1 MPSNLLTA
9 DSTFPTL
16 TKEQSADEKFE
27 KITSYL
33 YMLLEQLRYSMGN
46 LDKENFNDAG
56 LEEIAN
62 IITEPVYVQ
71 LKDDEA
77 NIAALTVTAAGLG
90 ARLNDAEGNITQL
103 TATSKSLTSRIS
115 SAEGSISTLQQTAT
129 SLTSRISDAEGNIS
143 SLTQTVNGMT
153 LSVTN
158 GSASSTIRLLANGVQ
173 LSSQSISFSGMVT
186 FSDLSTSGETTI
198 NGDNIT
204 TGTIE
209 AIDIYGCTIE
219 GSTFQSVL
227 QANGTVGGEIQF
239 CYLNTRYVAGGIRL
253 DDQGAGTEY
262 ERTYRMFIYTN
273 YVQGVG
279 FAMKLQSASGISVEA
294 DENVHLYKQDYH
306 NATTDEARALAN
318 LGAEGIRSSYGG
330 YTGGQRGANFY
341 LDPLSP
347 KDFQSEKAPTY
358 QNNYEG
364 TIGGLLDKQLGYGS
378 FSYGEKQPEYTNRY
392 DDTIQDLLG
401 QIVNRKD
408 FSYDPEN
415 DQLYSQYRKQYA
427 REGQRATQDALGAA
441 AAASGGI
448 PSSYAVNAAAQAGDY
463 YASQMTDKIPELYQL
478 AYNKYM
484 NDYNMKLS
492 DLGAVQGAEKN
503 DYDKFLN
510 EMQQYNTNRA
520 FDYQAWMDEYNRINN
535 DLQTASK
542 LEQMD
547 YTKYL
552 NDLNQFNTDRSFN
565 YGQLL
570 DEVNN
575 QTARRSE
582 AMNKALTAAEL
593 GDNSFLNNLG
603 INTDNNPTDYE
614 RRYQLAQLAAQYGDY
629 SGLRELGIN
638 PDAAALNRFNTTAA
652 GKSSSGGSRSSGGG
666 GNTTPQETEMTGLSA
681 QDIAALKAAY
691 GTNIDADTW
700 SSILQSNPGITEAML
715 TQAGFTKSGGDSGG
729 GNISGVTDY
738 DSAIAYMKA
747 AGVDGSVRSGLMTK
761 SEWSRRKASLQQ
773 YGTGGTEVKNYN
785 SYADYIKDYCEYA
798 ASK

>member
-1 MPSNLLTA
+1 MQSSGLGGQFSDA
-9 DSTFPTL
+9 DLKLAQQNP
-16 TKEQSADEKFE
+16 
-27 KITSYL
+27 
-33 YMLLEQLRYSMGN
+33 
-46 LDKENFNDAG
+46 DAG
-56 LEEIAN
+56 MSI
-62 IITEPVYVQ
+62 
-71 LKDDEA
+71 LK
-77 NIAALTVTAAGLG
+77 
-90 ARLNDAEGNITQL
+90 
-103 TATSKSLTSRIS
+103 
-115 SAEGSISTLQQTAT
+115 
-129 SLTSRISDAEGNIS
+129 
-143 SLTQTVNGMT
+143 
-153 LSVTN
+153 
-158 GSASSTIRLLANGVQ
+158 
-173 LSSQSISFSGMVT
+173 
-186 FSDLSTSGETTI
+186 
-198 NGDNIT
+198 
-204 TGTIE
+204 
-209 AIDIYGCTIE
+209 
-219 GSTFQSVL
+219 
-227 QANGTVGGEIQF
+227 
-239 CYLNTRYVAGGIRL
+239 
-253 DDQGAGTEY
+253 
-262 ERTYRMFIYTN
+262 
-273 YVQGVG
+273 
-279 FAMKLQSASGISVEA
+279 
-294 DENVHLYKQDYH
+294 YKQDYK
-306 NATTDEARALAN
+306 NAATDEARALAN

-347 KDFQSEKAPTY
+347 KDFQSSAAPTY
-358 QNNYEG
+358 KNNYAD
-364 TIGGLLDKQLGYGS
+364 TISGLLDKQLGYGS
-378 FSYGEKQPEYTNRY
+378 YSYGEAQPEYNNRY
-392 DDTIQDLLG
+392 DATIQDLLG

-415 DQLYSQYRKQYA
+415 DQLYSQYRKQYT

-463 YASQMTDKIPELYQL
+463 YASQMTDKIPELYKL

-492 DLGAVQGAEKN
+492 DLGAVQGAEQS

-535 DLQTASK
+535 DLQTASG
-542 LEQMD
+542 LEQLD

-593 GDNSFLNNLG
+593 GDNSFLNDMG
-603 INTDNNPTDYE
+603 INTDNNPADYE

-638 PDAAALNRFNTTAA
+638 PDAAALNKFNTTAA

-666 GNTTPQETEMTGLSA
+666 GNTMPQETETTGLSA

-700 SSILQSNPGITEAML
+700 NSILQSNPGITEAML
-715 TQAGFTKSGGDSGG
+715 TQAGFTKSGGTTGG

>member
-1 MPSNLLTA
+1 MANRYTYDDFQKAMQSSGLGGQFSDA
-9 DSTFPTL
+9 DLKLAQQNP
-16 TKEQSADEKFE
+16 
-27 KITSYL
+27 
-33 YMLLEQLRYSMGN
+33 
-46 LDKENFNDAG
+46 DAG
-56 LEEIAN
+56 MSI
-62 IITEPVYVQ
+62 
-71 LKDDEA
+71 LK
-77 NIAALTVTAAGLG
+77 
-90 ARLNDAEGNITQL
+90 
-103 TATSKSLTSRIS
+103 
-115 SAEGSISTLQQTAT
+115 
-129 SLTSRISDAEGNIS
+129 
-143 SLTQTVNGMT
+143 
-153 LSVTN
+153 
-158 GSASSTIRLLANGVQ
+158 
-173 LSSQSISFSGMVT
+173 
-186 FSDLSTSGETTI
+186 
-198 NGDNIT
+198 
-204 TGTIE
+204 
-209 AIDIYGCTIE
+209 
-219 GSTFQSVL
+219 
-227 QANGTVGGEIQF
+227 
-239 CYLNTRYVAGGIRL
+239 
-253 DDQGAGTEY
+253 
-262 ERTYRMFIYTN
+262 
-273 YVQGVG
+273 
-279 FAMKLQSASGISVEA
+279 
-294 DENVHLYKQDYH
+294 YKQDYK

-330 YTGGQRGANFY
+330 YTGGQSGANFY

-347 KDFQSEKAPTY
+347 NDFQSSAAPTY
-358 QNNYEG
+358 KNNYAD
-364 TIGGLLDKQLGYGS
+364 TISGLLDKQLGYGS
-378 FSYGEKQPEYTNRY
+378 YSYGEAQPEYNNRY
-392 DDTIQDLLG
+392 DATIQDLLD

-415 DQLYSQYRKQYA
+415 DQLYSQYRKQYT

-492 DLGAVQGAEKN
+492 DLGAVQGAEQS

-535 DLQTASK
+535 DLQTASG
-542 LEQMD
+542 LEQLD

-593 GDNSFLNNLG
+593 GDNSFLNDMG
-603 INTDNNPTDYE
+603 INTDNNP
-614 RRYQLAQLAAQYGDY
+614 
-629 SGLRELGIN
+629 
-638 PDAAALNRFNTTAA
+638 AALNKFNTTAA

-666 GNTTPQETEMTGLSA
+666 GNTMPQKTKTTGLSA

-700 SSILQSNPGITEAML
+700 NSILQSNPGITEAML
-715 TQAGFTKSGGDSGG
+715 TQAGFTKSGVTTGG

>member
-1 MPSNLLTA
+1 M
-9 DSTFPTL
+9 
-16 TKEQSADEKFE
+16 
-27 KITSYL
+27 
-33 YMLLEQLRYSMGN
+33 
-46 LDKENFNDAG
+46 
-56 LEEIAN
+56 
-62 IITEPVYVQ
+62 
-71 LKDDEA
+71 
-77 NIAALTVTAAGLG
+77 
-90 ARLNDAEGNITQL
+90 
-103 TATSKSLTSRIS
+103 
-115 SAEGSISTLQQTAT
+115 
-129 SLTSRISDAEGNIS
+129 
-143 SLTQTVNGMT
+143 
-153 LSVTN
+153 
-158 GSASSTIRLLANGVQ
+158 
-173 LSSQSISFSGMVT
+173 
-186 FSDLSTSGETTI
+186 
-198 NGDNIT
+198 
-204 TGTIE
+204 
-209 AIDIYGCTIE
+209 
-219 GSTFQSVL
+219 
-227 QANGTVGGEIQF
+227 
-239 CYLNTRYVAGGIRL
+239 
-253 DDQGAGTEY
+253 
-262 ERTYRMFIYTN
+262 
-273 YVQGVG
+273 
-279 FAMKLQSASGISVEA
+279 
-294 DENVHLYKQDYH
+294 
-306 NATTDEARALAN
+306 
-318 LGAEGIRSSYGG
+318 
-330 YTGGQRGANFY
+330 
-341 LDPLSP
+341 
-347 KDFQSEKAPTY
+347 
-358 QNNYEG
+358 
-364 TIGGLLDKQLGYGS
+364 DKQLGYGS
-378 FSYGEKQPEYTNRY
+378 YSYGEAQPEYNNRY
-392 DDTIQDLLG
+392 DATIQDLLG

-408 FSYDPEN
+408 FGYDPEN
-415 DQLYSQYRKQYA
+415 DQLYSQYRKQYT

-463 YASQMTDKIPELYQL
+463 YASQMTDKIQELYKL

-492 DLGAVQGAEKN
+492 DLGAVQGAEQS

-535 DLQTASK
+535 DLQTASG
-542 LEQMD
+542 LEQLD

-575 QTARRSE
+575 QMARRSE

-593 GDNSFLNNLG
+593 GDNSFLNDMG
-603 INTDNNPTDYE
+603 INTDNNPADYE

-638 PDAAALNRFNTTAA
+638 PDAAALNKFNTTAA
-652 GKSSSGGSRSSGGG
+652 GKSSSGGRRSGGGG
-666 GNTTPQETEMTGLSA
+666 GNTMPQETETTGLSA

-700 SSILQSNPGITEAML
+700 NSILQSNPGITEAML
-715 TQAGFTKSGGDSGG
+715 TQAGFTKSGGTTGG

-747 AGVDGSVRSGLMTK
+747 AGVDGGVRSGLMTK

>member
-1 MPSNLLTA
+1 MANRYTYDDFQKAMQSSGLGGQFSDA
-9 DSTFPTL
+9 DLKLAQQNP
-16 TKEQSADEKFE
+16 
-27 KITSYL
+27 
-33 YMLLEQLRYSMGN
+33 
-46 LDKENFNDAG
+46 DAG
-56 LEEIAN
+56 MSI
-62 IITEPVYVQ
+62 
-71 LKDDEA
+71 LK
-77 NIAALTVTAAGLG
+77 
-90 ARLNDAEGNITQL
+90 
-103 TATSKSLTSRIS
+103 
-115 SAEGSISTLQQTAT
+115 
-129 SLTSRISDAEGNIS
+129 
-143 SLTQTVNGMT
+143 
-153 LSVTN
+153 
-158 GSASSTIRLLANGVQ
+158 
-173 LSSQSISFSGMVT
+173 
-186 FSDLSTSGETTI
+186 
-198 NGDNIT
+198 
-204 TGTIE
+204 
-209 AIDIYGCTIE
+209 
-219 GSTFQSVL
+219 
-227 QANGTVGGEIQF
+227 
-239 CYLNTRYVAGGIRL
+239 
-253 DDQGAGTEY
+253 
-262 ERTYRMFIYTN
+262 
-273 YVQGVG
+273 
-279 FAMKLQSASGISVEA
+279 
-294 DENVHLYKQDYH
+294 YKQDYK

-347 KDFQSEKAPTY
+347 KDFQSSAAPTY
-358 QNNYEG
+358 KNNYAD
-364 TIGGLLDKQLGYGS
+364 TISGLLDKQLGYGS
-378 FSYGEKQPEYTNRY
+378 YSYGEAQPEYNNRY
-392 DDTIQDLLG
+392 DATIQDLLD

-415 DQLYSQYRKQYA
+415 DQLYSQYRKQYT

-492 DLGAVQGAEKN
+492 DLGAVQGAEQS

-535 DLQTASK
+535 DLQTASG
-542 LEQMD
+542 LEQLD

-552 NDLNQFNTDRSFN
+552 NDLNQYNTDRSFN

-593 GDNSFLNNLG
+593 GDNSFLNDLG

-652 GKSSSGGSRSSGGG
+652 GKSSSGGSRSGGGG
-666 GNTTPQETEMTGLSA
+666 GNTTPEQKTEGYQLTA
-681 QDIAALKAAY
+681 NDISTLKNKFPDGVIDEATWNSYVNYGVSEDTLKA
-691 GTNIDADTW
+691 N
-700 SSILQSNPGITEAML
+700 
-715 TQAGFTKSGGDSGG
+715 GFTKGGGNSGG
-729 GNISGVTDY
+729 GNIASVTDY

-747 AGVDGSVRSGLMTK
+747 AGVDGGVRSGLMTK

-773 YGTGGTEVKNYN
+773 YGTGGTEVKKYN

>member
-1 MPSNLLTA
+1 MANRYTYDDFQKAMQSSGLGGQFSDA
-9 DSTFPTL
+9 DLKLAQQNP
-16 TKEQSADEKFE
+16 
-27 KITSYL
+27 
-33 YMLLEQLRYSMGN
+33 
-46 LDKENFNDAG
+46 DAG
-56 LEEIAN
+56 MSI
-62 IITEPVYVQ
+62 
-71 LKDDEA
+71 LK
-77 NIAALTVTAAGLG
+77 
-90 ARLNDAEGNITQL
+90 
-103 TATSKSLTSRIS
+103 
-115 SAEGSISTLQQTAT
+115 
-129 SLTSRISDAEGNIS
+129 
-143 SLTQTVNGMT
+143 
-153 LSVTN
+153 
-158 GSASSTIRLLANGVQ
+158 
-173 LSSQSISFSGMVT
+173 
-186 FSDLSTSGETTI
+186 
-198 NGDNIT
+198 
-204 TGTIE
+204 
-209 AIDIYGCTIE
+209 
-219 GSTFQSVL
+219 
-227 QANGTVGGEIQF
+227 
-239 CYLNTRYVAGGIRL
+239 
-253 DDQGAGTEY
+253 
-262 ERTYRMFIYTN
+262 
-273 YVQGVG
+273 
-279 FAMKLQSASGISVEA
+279 
-294 DENVHLYKQDYH
+294 YKQDYK
-306 NATTDEARALAN
+306 NAATDEARALAN

-347 KDFQSEKAPTY
+347 NDFQSSAAPTY
-358 QNNYEG
+358 KNNYAD
-364 TIGGLLDKQLGYGS
+364 TISGLLDKQLDYGS
-378 FSYGEKQPEYTNRY
+378 YSYGEAQPEYNNRY
-392 DDTIQDLLG
+392 DATIQDLLD

-415 DQLYSQYRKQYA
+415 DQLYSQYRKQYT

-463 YASQMTDKIPELYQL
+463 YASQMTDKIPELYKL

-492 DLGAVQGAEKN
+492 DLGAVQGAEQS

-535 DLQTASK
+535 DLQTASG
-542 LEQMD
+542 LEQLD

-593 GDNSFLNNLG
+593 GDNSFLN
-603 INTDNNPTDYE
+603 DM
-614 RRYQLAQLAAQYGDY
+614 
-629 SGLRELGIN
+629 GIN
-638 PDAAALNRFNTTAA
+638 PDAAALNKFNTTAA
-652 GKSSSGGSRSSGGG
+652 GKSSSGGRRSSGGG
-666 GNTTPQETEMTGLSA
+666 GNTMPQETETTGLSA

-700 SSILQSNPGITEAML
+700 NSILQSNPGITEAML
-715 TQAGFTKSGGDSGG
+715 TQAGFTKSGGTTGG

-747 AGVDGSVRSGLMTK
+747 AGVDGGVRSGLMTK

>member
-1 MPSNLLTA
+1 MANRYTYDDFQKAMQSSGLGGQFSDA
-9 DSTFPTL
+9 DLKLAQQNP
-16 TKEQSADEKFE
+16 
-27 KITSYL
+27 
-33 YMLLEQLRYSMGN
+33 
-46 LDKENFNDAG
+46 DAG
-56 LEEIAN
+56 MSI
-62 IITEPVYVQ
+62 
-71 LKDDEA
+71 LK
-77 NIAALTVTAAGLG
+77 
-90 ARLNDAEGNITQL
+90 
-103 TATSKSLTSRIS
+103 
-115 SAEGSISTLQQTAT
+115 
-129 SLTSRISDAEGNIS
+129 
-143 SLTQTVNGMT
+143 
-153 LSVTN
+153 
-158 GSASSTIRLLANGVQ
+158 
-173 LSSQSISFSGMVT
+173 
-186 FSDLSTSGETTI
+186 
-198 NGDNIT
+198 
-204 TGTIE
+204 
-209 AIDIYGCTIE
+209 
-219 GSTFQSVL
+219 
-227 QANGTVGGEIQF
+227 
-239 CYLNTRYVAGGIRL
+239 
-253 DDQGAGTEY
+253 
-262 ERTYRMFIYTN
+262 
-273 YVQGVG
+273 
-279 FAMKLQSASGISVEA
+279 
-294 DENVHLYKQDYH
+294 YKQDYM
-306 NATTDEARALAN
+306 NAATDEARALAN

-330 YTGGQRGANFY
+330 YTGGQRGENFY

-347 KDFQSEKAPTY
+347 KDFQSSAAPTY
-358 QNNYEG
+358 KNNYAD
-364 TIGGLLDKQLGYGS
+364 TISGLLDKQLGYGS
-378 FSYGEKQPEYTNRY
+378 YSYGEAQPEYNNRY
-392 DDTIQDLLG
+392 DATIQDLLD

-415 DQLYSQYRKQYA
+415 DQLYSQYRKQYT

-448 PSSYAVNAAAQAGDY
+448 PSSYAMNAATQAGDY

-492 DLGAVQGAEKN
+492 DLGAVQGAEQS

-535 DLQTASK
+535 DLQTASG
-542 LEQMD
+542 LEQLD

-552 NDLNQFNTDRSFN
+552 NDLNQYNTDRSFN

-593 GDNSFLNNLG
+593 GDNSFLNDLG

-652 GKSSSGGSRSSGGG
+652 GKSSSGGSRSGG
-666 GNTTPQETEMTGLSA
+666 GNTTPEQKTEGYQLTA
-681 QDIAALKAAY
+681 NDISTLKSKFPNGVIDEATWNSYLNYGVSEATLKA
-691 GTNIDADTW
+691 N
-700 SSILQSNPGITEAML
+700 
-715 TQAGFTKSGGDSGG
+715 GFSKGGGNSGG

>member
-1 MPSNLLTA
+1 MANRYTYDDFQKAMQSSGLGGQFSDA
-9 DSTFPTL
+9 DLKLAQQNP
-16 TKEQSADEKFE
+16 
-27 KITSYL
+27 
-33 YMLLEQLRYSMGN
+33 
-46 LDKENFNDAG
+46 DAG
-56 LEEIAN
+56 MSI
-62 IITEPVYVQ
+62 
-71 LKDDEA
+71 LK
-77 NIAALTVTAAGLG
+77 
-90 ARLNDAEGNITQL
+90 
-103 TATSKSLTSRIS
+103 
-115 SAEGSISTLQQTAT
+115 
-129 SLTSRISDAEGNIS
+129 
-143 SLTQTVNGMT
+143 
-153 LSVTN
+153 
-158 GSASSTIRLLANGVQ
+158 
-173 LSSQSISFSGMVT
+173 
-186 FSDLSTSGETTI
+186 
-198 NGDNIT
+198 
-204 TGTIE
+204 
-209 AIDIYGCTIE
+209 
-219 GSTFQSVL
+219 
-227 QANGTVGGEIQF
+227 
-239 CYLNTRYVAGGIRL
+239 
-253 DDQGAGTEY
+253 
-262 ERTYRMFIYTN
+262 
-273 YVQGVG
+273 
-279 FAMKLQSASGISVEA
+279 
-294 DENVHLYKQDYH
+294 YKQDYK
-306 NATTDEARALAN
+306 NATTDEARELAN

-347 KDFQSEKAPTY
+347 KDFQSSAAPTY
-358 QNNYEG
+358 KNNYAD
-364 TIGGLLDKQLGYGS
+364 TISGLLDKQLGYGS
-378 FSYGEKQPEYTNRY
+378 YSYGEAQPEYNNRY
-392 DDTIQDLLG
+392 DATIQDLLD

-415 DQLYSQYRKQYA
+415 DQLYSQYRKQYT

-492 DLGAVQGAEKN
+492 DLGAVQGAEQS

-535 DLQTASK
+535 DLQTASG
-542 LEQMD
+542 LEQLD

-552 NDLNQFNTDRSFN
+552 NDLNQYNTDRSFN

-593 GDNSFLNNLG
+593 GDNSFLNDLG

-652 GKSSSGGSRSSGGG
+652 GKSSSGGSRSGGGG
-666 GNTTPQETEMTGLSA
+666 GNTTPEQKTEGYQLTA
-681 QDIAALKAAY
+681 NDISTLKNKFPDGVIDEATWNSYVNYGVSEDTLKA
-691 GTNIDADTW
+691 N
-700 SSILQSNPGITEAML
+700 
-715 TQAGFTKSGGDSGG
+715 GFTKGGGNSGG
-729 GNISGVTDY
+729 GNIASVTDY

-747 AGVDGSVRSGLMTK
+747 AGVDGGVRSGLMTK

-773 YGTGGTEVKNYN
+773 YGTGGTEVKKYN

>member
-1 MPSNLLTA
+1 MANRYTYDDFQKAMQSSGLGGQFSDA
-9 DSTFPTL
+9 DMKLAQKNP
-16 TKEQSADEKFE
+16 
-27 KITSYL
+27 
-33 YMLLEQLRYSMGN
+33 
-46 LDKENFNDAG
+46 DAG
-56 LEEIAN
+56 MSI
-62 IITEPVYVQ
+62 
-71 LKDDEA
+71 LK
-77 NIAALTVTAAGLG
+77 
-90 ARLNDAEGNITQL
+90 
-103 TATSKSLTSRIS
+103 
-115 SAEGSISTLQQTAT
+115 
-129 SLTSRISDAEGNIS
+129 
-143 SLTQTVNGMT
+143 
-153 LSVTN
+153 
-158 GSASSTIRLLANGVQ
+158 
-173 LSSQSISFSGMVT
+173 
-186 FSDLSTSGETTI
+186 
-198 NGDNIT
+198 
-204 TGTIE
+204 
-209 AIDIYGCTIE
+209 
-219 GSTFQSVL
+219 
-227 QANGTVGGEIQF
+227 
-239 CYLNTRYVAGGIRL
+239 
-253 DDQGAGTEY
+253 
-262 ERTYRMFIYTN
+262 
-273 YVQGVG
+273 
-279 FAMKLQSASGISVEA
+279 
-294 DENVHLYKQDYH
+294 YKQDYH

-347 KDFQSEKAPTY
+347 KDFQSSAAPTY
-358 QNNYEG
+358 KNNYAD
-364 TIGGLLDKQLGYGS
+364 TISGLLDKQLGYGS
-378 FSYGEKQPEYTNRY
+378 YSYGEAQPEYNNRY
-392 DDTIQDLLG
+392 DATIQDLLG

-415 DQLYSQYRKQYA
+415 DQLYSQYRKQYT

-463 YASQMTDKIPELYQL
+463 YASQMTDKIPELYQM

-492 DLGAVQGAEKN
+492 DLGAVQGAEQS

-535 DLQTASK
+535 DLQTASG
-542 LEQMD
+542 LEQLD

-552 NDLNQFNTDRSFN
+552 NDMNQFNTDRSFN

-638 PDAAALNRFNTTAA
+638 PDAAALTV
-652 GKSSSGGSRSSGGG
+652 
-666 GNTTPQETEMTGLSA
+666 TEPEMDA

-691 GTNIDADTW
+691 GTSIDADTW
-700 SSILQSNPGITEAML
+700 NGILQSNPGITEAML

-729 GNISGVTDY
+729 GNVSGVTDY

-761 SEWSRRKASLQQ
+761 SEWSSRKTSLQQ

>member
-1 MPSNLLTA
+1 MASRYTYDDFQKAVQSSGLGGQFSDA
-9 DSTFPTL
+9 DMKLAQKNP
-16 TKEQSADEKFE
+16 
-27 KITSYL
+27 
-33 YMLLEQLRYSMGN
+33 
-46 LDKENFNDAG
+46 DAG
-56 LEEIAN
+56 MSI
-62 IITEPVYVQ
+62 
-71 LKDDEA
+71 LK
-77 NIAALTVTAAGLG
+77 
-90 ARLNDAEGNITQL
+90 
-103 TATSKSLTSRIS
+103 
-115 SAEGSISTLQQTAT
+115 
-129 SLTSRISDAEGNIS
+129 
-143 SLTQTVNGMT
+143 
-153 LSVTN
+153 
-158 GSASSTIRLLANGVQ
+158 
-173 LSSQSISFSGMVT
+173 
-186 FSDLSTSGETTI
+186 
-198 NGDNIT
+198 
-204 TGTIE
+204 
-209 AIDIYGCTIE
+209 
-219 GSTFQSVL
+219 
-227 QANGTVGGEIQF
+227 
-239 CYLNTRYVAGGIRL
+239 
-253 DDQGAGTEY
+253 
-262 ERTYRMFIYTN
+262 
-273 YVQGVG
+273 
-279 FAMKLQSASGISVEA
+279 
-294 DENVHLYKQDYH
+294 YKQDYH

-448 PSSYAVNAAAQAGDY
+448 PSSYAVSAASQAGDY

-503 DYDKFLN
+503 DYDKFLD

-542 LEQMD
+542 LEQLD

-552 NDLNQFNTDRSFN
+552 NDLNQFNTDRSFSYQN
-565 YGQLL
+565 LL
-570 DEVNN
+570 DEIN
-575 QTARRSE
+575 QQTGLRGE
-582 AMNKALTAAEL
+582 ALEKAQLAAQY

-638 PDAAALNRFNTTAA
+638 PDAA
-652 GKSSSGGSRSSGGG
+652 
-666 GNTTPQETEMTGLSA
+666 QETETTGLSA
-681 QDIAALKAAY
+681 RDIAALKAAY
-691 GTNIDADTW
+691 GTSIDADTW
-700 SSILQSNPGITEAML
+700 NGILQSNPGITEAML

-729 GNISGVTDY
+729 GNVSGVTDY

-761 SEWSRRKASLQQ
+761 SEWSRRKTSLQQ

>member
-1 MPSNLLTA
+1 MANRYTYDDFQKAMQSSGLGGQFSDA
-9 DSTFPTL
+9 DLKLAQQNP
-16 TKEQSADEKFE
+16 
-27 KITSYL
+27 
-33 YMLLEQLRYSMGN
+33 
-46 LDKENFNDAG
+46 DAG
-56 LEEIAN
+56 MSI
-62 IITEPVYVQ
+62 
-71 LKDDEA
+71 LK
-77 NIAALTVTAAGLG
+77 
-90 ARLNDAEGNITQL
+90 
-103 TATSKSLTSRIS
+103 
-115 SAEGSISTLQQTAT
+115 
-129 SLTSRISDAEGNIS
+129 
-143 SLTQTVNGMT
+143 
-153 LSVTN
+153 
-158 GSASSTIRLLANGVQ
+158 
-173 LSSQSISFSGMVT
+173 
-186 FSDLSTSGETTI
+186 
-198 NGDNIT
+198 
-204 TGTIE
+204 
-209 AIDIYGCTIE
+209 
-219 GSTFQSVL
+219 
-227 QANGTVGGEIQF
+227 
-239 CYLNTRYVAGGIRL
+239 
-253 DDQGAGTEY
+253 
-262 ERTYRMFIYTN
+262 
-273 YVQGVG
+273 
-279 FAMKLQSASGISVEA
+279 
-294 DENVHLYKQDYH
+294 YKQDYK

-330 YTGGQRGANFY
+330 YTGGQRGENFY

-347 KDFQSEKAPTY
+347 KDFQSSAAPTY
-358 QNNYEG
+358 KNNYAD
-364 TIGGLLDKQLGYGS
+364 TISGLLDKQLGYGS
-378 FSYGEKQPEYTNRY
+378 YSYGEAQPEYNNRY
-392 DDTIQDLLG
+392 DATIQDLLD

-415 DQLYSQYRKQYA
+415 DQLYSQYRKQYT

-448 PSSYAVNAAAQAGDY
+448 PSSYAVNAATQAGDY

-492 DLGAVQGAEKN
+492 DLGAVQGAEQS

-535 DLQTASK
+535 DLQTASG
-542 LEQMD
+542 LEQLD

-552 NDLNQFNTDRSFN
+552 NDLNQYNTDRSFN

-593 GDNSFLNNLG
+593 GDNSFLNDLG

-652 GKSSSGGSRSSGGG
+652 GKSSSGGSRSGG
-666 GNTTPQETEMTGLSA
+666 GNTTPEQKTEGYQLTA
-681 QDIAALKAAY
+681 NDISTLKSKFPNGVIDEATWNSYVNYGVSEATLKA
-691 GTNIDADTW
+691 N
-700 SSILQSNPGITEAML
+700 
-715 TQAGFTKSGGDSGG
+715 GFTKSGGNSGG

-747 AGVDGSVRSGLMTK
+747 AGVDGGVRSGLMTK